1 VNHSLI
7 LGLPRPTD
15 LGPVLPAPQAL
26 PDWDRP
32 HPPGLTWAVPLDPR
46 PIVVEDHPTIRP
58 VLAIDAGQFWT
69 GARHG
74 RTVGRTRAA
83 LDAAAVAY
91 ALAPTLADAPDLA
104 AALAET
110 AAEWTKALDG
120 AAADW
125 AVCLGVTA

>member
-1 VNHSLI
+1 MSHSLS
-7 LGLPRPTD
+7 LGPPSVLELLVPPRPED
-15 LGPVLPAPQAL
+15 L
-26 PDWDRP
+26 PDLDRP
-32 HPPGLTWAVPLDPR
+32 HPPGLTWAAPLDPR

-74 RTVGRTRAA
+74 LTVGRTRAA

-91 ALAPTLADAPDLA
+91 ALAPTLAGAPDLA

-110 AAEWTKALDG
+110 AAQWTLAIDG